1 MIKAVVLVI
10 AKVWDTTYVIDASIA
25 NLKKIEFMENNI
37 NEQIDMWREA
47 MHRYEEEKADLQ
59 KQIGD
64 TEALRKEIDELP
76 VGHPTI
82 VRYYTKLASLHAR
95 YTTLPAKIGYCK
107 DNIETLKREIEWS

>member
-1 MIKAVVLVI
+1 MES
-10 AKVWDTTYVIDASIA
+10 YYCASMYIQSKRKEG
-25 NLKKIEFMENNI
+25 NMHNNI
-37 NEQIDMWREA
+37 SEQIDMWREA
-47 MHRYEEEKADLQ
+47 MHRYEEEKTDLL
-59 KQIGD
+59 KQIHD
-64 TEALRKEIDELP
+64 TEALRNEIDKMP